1 MTPDTDLNLPRREE
15 YSGLDAP
22 SQEPS
27 MPSMPLD
34 AVRPQDEGVALA
46 DRAEASLVARTAG
59 GELQAF
65 EQLYRAYHPRLTRFL
80 DRLTRRSG
88 LVGELLNDTML
99 VVWNRA
105 GSYNGQSKV
114 STWIFAIAYRKAMK
128 ALSRLDEPMP
138 DEPDDDQ
145 PAPPESGPEYHA
157 AQSQIRAVLA
167 QALDHLSFEQRAIVH
182 LTYFHGIGCREVSEI
197 VGCPVDTVKTRMFH
211 ARRKLKT
218 LLAGRMEDWL

>member
-1 MTPDTDLNLPRREE
+1 M
-15 YSGLDAP
+15 S
-22 SQEPS
+22 
-27 MPSMPLD
+27 SMPLD
-34 AVRPQDEGVALA
+34 AARPQDEGTALA
-46 DRAEASLVARTAG
+46 DRVDAGLVRRTAG

-80 DRLTRRSG
+80 DRMTRRPG

-128 ALSRLDEPMP
+128 ALSRLDEPLP

-145 PAPPESGPEYHA
+145 PAPPECGPEYHA
-157 AQSQIRAVLA
+157 AQSQIRVVLA
-167 QALDHLSFEQRAIVH
+167 QALDRLSFDQRAIVH

-211 ARRKLKT
+211 ARRKLKQ
-218 LLAGRMEDWL
+218 LLAGRLEDWL

>member
-1 MTPDTDLNLPRREE
+1 MSPGTTPPTTATSMTR
-15 YSGLDAP
+15 GAGAP
-22 SQEPS
+22 P
-27 MPSMPLD
+27 
-34 AVRPQDEGVALA
+34 PQGEGRDLA
-46 DRAEASLVARTAG
+46 DRAEASLVACTARG
-59 GELQAF
+59 DLHAF

-80 DRLTRRSG
+80 DRLTRRPG

-105 GSYNGQSKV
+105 ASYNGQSKV

-138 DEPDDDQ
+138 DEPGDDQ

-157 AQSQIRAVLA
+157 AQAQIRAVLA
-167 QALDHLSFEQRAIVH
+167 QALDRLSFEQRAIVH
-182 LTYFHGIGCREVSEI
+182 LTYFHGIGCREIGEI

-211 ARRKLKT
+211 ARRRLKT
-218 LLAGRMEDWL
+218 LLSGRLEDWL